1 VDQTRFQEAQKA
13 YDDGDFRGAA
23 KMFLGA
29 AGRGAEGNGA
39 AYHKAG
45 NSLIHLRRY
54 QDAVTVYGH
63 ALRDSIYDKRG
74 AVFANIGAAYASLG
88 DYAESVRAYQSAL
101 AEPDY
106 ATPYKAY
113 QGMANSLL
121 ERGSVEEA
129 AIAFRK
135 GALEPGNPDPGKALV
150 NLGLCFMAL
159 GRPADAVEA
168 YQAALGF
175 DQYNGRGK
183 ALSNL
188 GQAYLAMGNDAEAVK
203 AFDKSTQLHGHK
215 LSPTA
220 QTAYDDARFRVQP
233 APREV
238 VEGWQTG
245 ELPQVIAVGA
255 SAVVAPSPLPAPIPA
270 PMPAR
275 APAVP
280 PEATLPVSDPA
291 AAPVAPM
298 QSSTAGDSAA
308 LEPHVALYDV
318 EAAHDFDALPPEA
331 AAAASALGMGNDQ
344 DIADFFSVTDEQLKE
359 RDRDARREGRSKP
372 GKRGGAGKTLIVLGI
387 LVVLAVGLLGGAYAL
402 GFGFPTQEQTVS
414 GLLGAHTTGDP
425 VVSYWIAVTDKD
437 VRKEMAKIPPLTS
450 FVVDGVTMHTNDSVA
465 LVTVTPKT
473 GAPLHYTLTLRRE
486 GVGWKVTG
494 VENDWR
500 STGGS

>member
-1 VDQTRFQEAQKA
+1 MDQTRFQEAQKA
-13 YDDGDFRGAA
+13 YDAGDYRAAA

-39 AYHKAG
+39 AYHQAG

-54 QDAVTVYGH
+54 SDAVTVYGH

-88 DYAESVRAYQSAL
+88 EYAEAVKAYQSAIV
-101 AEPDY
+101 EPDY

-113 QGMANSLL
+113 QGMANALL
-121 ERGSVEEA
+121 ERGSVEDA

-175 DQYNGRGK
+175 DQYSGRGK

-188 GQAYLAMGNDAEAVK
+188 GQAYCALGDDVEAAK
-203 AFDKSTQLHGHK
+203 AFEKATQLHGHT
-215 LSPTA
+215 LSATA
-220 QTAYDDARFRVQP
+220 QASYEGALSRSQP
-233 APREV
+233 AGREV

-245 ELPQVIAVGA
+245 ELPHVV
-255 SAVVAPSPLPAPIPA
+255 SAAAVAPAPAAPA
-270 PMPAR
+270 AAAPPAAV
-275 APAVP
+275 APTAVP
-280 PEATLPVSDPA
+280 PAAVAPPEPSGA
-291 AAPVAPM
+291 AAP
-298 QSSTAGDSAA
+298 
-308 LEPHVALYDV
+308 YDAV
-318 EAAHDFDALPPEA
+318 AAHDFDGLAPEA
-331 AAAASALGMGNDQ
+331 DHAATALGLGGDEE
-344 DIADFFSVTDEQLKE
+344 IADFFSVTEEELKE
-359 RDRDARREGRSKP
+359 RDRDARREGRSYGRTK
-372 GKRGGAGKTLIVLGI
+372 GGIGKTLIVLGVI
-387 LVVLAVGLLGGAYAL
+387 VVLLAGLLGGAYAL

-414 GLLGAHTTGDP
+414 KLLVAHGAGDS
-425 VVSYWIAVTDKD
+425 VERYWVAVTEKD
-437 VRKEMAKIPPLTS
+437 IAKEMAKIPPLKS
-450 FVVDGVTMHTNDSVA
+450 YNVDGVTMHATDSVVLA
-465 LVTVTPKT
+465 TVTPKS

-500 STGGS
+500 STGGN

>member
-13 YDDGDFRGAA
+13 YDAGDFRAAA

-29 AGRGAEGNGA
+29 AGRGAEGNGS
-39 AYHKAG
+39 AYHQAG

-88 DYAESVRAYQSAL
+88 EYAESVRAYQSAL
-101 AEPDY
+101 AEADY

-121 ERGSVEEA
+121 ERGSVEDA

-175 DQYNGRGK
+175 DQYSGRGK

-188 GQAYLAMGNDAEAVK
+188 GQAYCALGDDAEAVK
-203 AFDKSTQLHGHK
+203 AFEKATELHSYA
-215 LSPTA
+215 LSSTA
-220 QTAYDDARFRVQP
+220 QAAYEDALSRVRP

-245 ELPQVIAVGA
+245 ELPQVIPVAA
-255 SAVVAPSPLPAPIPA
+255 SAVVPPAPSRTPAPATPS
-270 PMPAR
+270 
-275 APAVP
+275 PAVASVA
-280 PEATLPVSDPA
+280 ATLPAS
-291 AAPVAPM
+291 AP
-298 QSSTAGDSAA
+298 ST
-308 LEPHVALYDV
+308 ALYDAV
-318 EAAHDFDALPPEA
+318 AEHDFEGLPPEA
-331 AAAASALGMGNDQ
+331 DTAATELGLGGDKE
-344 DIADFFSVTDEQLKE
+344 IADFFSVTEEQLKE
-359 RDRDARREGRSKP
+359 RDRDARREGRSHGP
-372 GKRGGAGKTLIVLGI
+372 SRGGIGRTLAVLGVI
-387 LVVLAVGLLGGAYAL
+387 LVLVVGLLGGAYAL

-414 GLLGAHTTGDP
+414 KLLAAHTVGDP
-425 VVSYWIAVTDKD
+425 VDSYWIAVTEKD
-437 VRKEMAKIPPLTS
+437 IAKEMAKIPPLKS
-450 FVVDGVTMHTNDSVA
+450 YNVDGVTMHANDSVA
-465 LVTVTPKT
+465 LATVTPKS
-473 GAPLHYTLTLRRE
+473 GAPLHYTFTLRRE

-500 STGGS
+500 STGGG